1 MSCGDCPCKDK
12 GEGEGGAGGG
22 GGGGFLLFPLADGG
36 WVNNRLSLSGLMK
49 LSLVPGRQSEPQQP
63 CT

>member
-22 GGGGFLLFPLADGG
+22 GFLLFPPADGG

-63 CT
+63 CN